1 MEESFF
7 ERKKQND
14 HVKIPDPGPYDM
26 KNPDDIESCGLE
38 KESFLKRNKA
48 LFDKQDLT
56 QMEGNNPV
64 AFLSHR
70 IEQCFSTREIAFL
83 LAKES
88 IGKYINIKNLD
99 KKNGK

>member
-14 HVKIPDPGPYDM
+14 RVIVPDPGPYDM
-26 KNPDDIESCGLE
+26 KNPDDVLSCGLE
-38 KESFLKRNKA
+38 KESFMQRNST
-48 LFDKQDLT
+48 LFKEEDLAK
-56 QMEGNNPV
+56 METNNPV
-64 AFLSHR
+64 AFLAHR
-70 IEQCFSTREIAFL
+70 MEQCFSKREIAFL

-99 KKNGK
+99 KENGK